1 MIWWKTAL
9 FVVSAVLLTAAGLG
23 FFLGCMVFSSSGHSG
38 PRSAHFDGKRFR
50 NRGGESERGLG
61 SLIKWMTNRNRGKWN
76 AYKHYDPGP
85 PPPDRVGTGKLLVT
99 FVNHSTV
106 LLQTDGVNILTDPV
120 FSDRVG
126 PVSFAGPKRHRPPGI
141 RFEDLPPIDVVLISH
156 DHYDHLDI
164 PTLKRLREHSNPLL
178 LAGLGNSALLRRHN
192 LKNSR
197 DLDWW
202 ETFLFR
208 SKDASTEITFTP
220 ANHFS
225 MRGLRD
231 RNRTLWGSFVVN
243 TPSSRIYFAGD
254 TGFGPHFEKIGGRF
268 GPFDL
273 ALIPIGSF
281 RPRWFMKPNHIS
293 PQEAVSAH
301 HILGSRFSVGIH
313 FGTFS
318 LADDGQFEAVREL
331 ERAILQDPRETLFV
345 TLEFGE
351 GRWVPLSAVIQGRQ
365 TADPAV
371 WAAPIA
377 ADRAG

>member
-1 MIWWKTAL
+1 MMWWKIVL
-9 FVVSAVLLTAAGLG
+9 FVVPVVFLSAVGIGA
-23 FFLGCMVFSSSGHSG
+23 FWGCVVFSSPGYSG
-38 PRSAHFDGKRFR
+38 PRTEHFDGKRFH
-50 NRGGESERGLG
+50 NRSPKSERGLG
-61 SLIKWMTNRNRGKWN
+61 SVLKWMMNRNRGKWN
-76 AYKHYDPGP
+76 AYTHYEPGP
-85 PPPDRVGTGKLLVT
+85 PPPERVGKGKLLVT

-106 LLQTDGVNILTDPV
+106 LVQADGMNILTDPV

-141 RFEDLPPIDVVLISH
+141 RFEDLPRIDLVLISH

-164 PTLKRLREHSNPLL
+164 PTLKRLKYHSNPLI
-178 LAGLGNSALLRRHN
+178 LAGLGNSALLHRHG
-192 LKNSR
+192 LVNSR

-202 ETFLFR
+202 ETFLFGAE
-208 SKDASTEITFTP
+208 DASTRITFAP
-220 ANHFS
+220 ARHFS

-254 TGFGPHFEKIGGRF
+254 TGFGRHFEKIGERY
-268 GPFDL
+268 GPFDV

-301 HILGSRFSVGIH
+301 HLLGSRFSVPIH
-313 FGTFS
+313 FGTFA

-331 ERAILQDPRETLFV
+331 ERAILQDHRETLFQ

-351 GRWVPLSAVIQGRQ
+351 GRWVPLSAALQSGQ
-365 TADPAV
+365 AADPAA
-371 WAAPIA
+371 WPASIT